1 MNTITSFRELH
12 QKKKKELQNKEKD
25 NENKE
30 ATYLDKMLTS
40 INLEIRQMD
49 PNSLLKT
56 VNPEIEAI
64 EEIEQIQKYCNLIE
78 KEIAN
83 IVNIKINSLIKQNLF
98 K

>member
-12 QKKKKELQNKEKD
+12 QKKKKELANKE

-30 ATYLDKMLTS
+30 STYLEKMLTS
-40 INLEIRQMD
+40 ISLEIRQMD
-49 PNSLLKT
+49 ANSLLKT

-64 EEIEQIQKYCNLIE
+64 EEIEQIQNYCNLIE
-78 KEIAN
+78 REISN
-83 IVNIKINSLIKQNLF
+83 IVSNYFQIKFF